1 MPSGMPVLPS
11 FILQFEVLYT
21 TIKMPCGLQG
31 VQYTYLFCGSDAGQ
45 MNRGEKDMSESYKP
59 RSLMEIMNDVLST
72 VRDYYDSEYVYY
84 IEKEQG
90 DIETIYEWCAENI
103 EWQRDRLKLM
113 PQEQQP
119 KWMKEEI
126 TDTTSDSYSV
136 FRKLSEDATAILAV
150 VGVHRGG
157 CTLDL
162 MRALLPYIPQAIALQ
177 KMQKQQEYL
186 SYHDDLTG
194 LLNRN
199 SLVDY
204 LENVKKRQLKSLG
217 ALSIDINGL
226 KNFNKE
232 FGREYGDEVVIRV
245 GEVLQEF
252 FHGGQIYRLTGDE
265 YLVLSGDISYED
277 FTKQIYAAHTKLDN
291 ISLGLVSMG
300 YAWEKVD
307 IDVDNLLNN
316 AEVMMREEKKK
327 YYKNLKK
334 GHHEP
339 IIKQDLLEDLEHG
352 NFIVCLVPKMD
363 TDTEHVA
370 GAEAVVR
377 YHHKDLGIVDPGRY
391 LNLLEETK
399 LSHYLDLYVFEEVCK
414 TLHRW
419 ELEGIPLIPI
429 AVNFAGATLKQ
440 ESIAERILFLIEKY
454 HVRCEYLEV
463 EVSESS
469 NDMNQE
475 MLAETSS
482 KIRKAN
488 VRVILD
494 HFGARDSSFSILS
507 LMEFDGLKIDK
518 SLITNIVGNM
528 RSRIVAQ
535 AVIDVCR
542 QLGAFVQ
549 ASGVETQDQLNVL
562 KELGCDYAQG
572 TLFNK
577 PITIETFEVRYLKD

>member
-1 MPSGMPVLPS
+1 MSDN
-11 FILQFEVLYT
+11 YT
-21 TIKMPCGLQG
+21 
-31 VQYTYLFCGSDAGQ
+31 
-45 MNRGEKDMSESYKP
+45 P
-59 RSLMEIMNDVLST
+59 RSIMEIMNDVLST
-72 VRDYYDSEYVYY
+72 VRDYYDAEYAYY

-90 DIETIYEWCAENI
+90 DVETIYEWCAENV
-103 EWQRDRLKLM
+103 EWQRDRLKLLS
-113 PQEQQP
+113 EDQQP

-136 FRKLSEDATAILAV
+136 FREIGGDTTAILAV

-162 MRALLPYIPQAIALQ
+162 MRALLPYLPQAISLQ
-177 KMQKQQEYL
+177 KTQKQQEYL

-204 LENVKKRQLKSLG
+204 LDKVKAKDLKSLG

-245 GEVLQEF
+245 GEVLEEYF
-252 FHGGQIYRLTGDE
+252 RSAEVYRLTGDE
-265 YLVLSGDISYED
+265 YLVLVENTSYEN

-291 ISLGLVSMG
+291 ISLGLVSVG
-300 YAWEKVD
+300 YAWEKLD
-307 IDVDNLLNN
+307 IDVDKLVTN

-339 IIKQDLLEDLEHG
+339 IIKQDLLEDIEHG

-363 TDTEHVA
+363 VQTESIA

-377 YHHKDLGIVDPGRY
+377 YHHKDLGIVDPGKY
-391 LNLLEETK
+391 INLLEETK

-419 ELEGIPLIPI
+419 ELEDIPMIPV
-429 AVNFAGATLKQ
+429 AVNFAGATLRQ
-440 ESIAERILFLIEKY
+440 ESVAEKMLKIIDKY

-463 EVSESS
+463 EVSESG

-475 MLAETSS
+475 MLAETSG
-482 KIRKAN
+482 KIRKGN

-494 HFGARDSSFSILS
+494 HFGAKNSSFSILS
-507 LMEFDGLKIDK
+507 LMEFDALKLDK
-518 SLITNIVGNM
+518 SLITNIVGNS

-535 AVIDVCR
+535 AVIDICR
-542 QLGAFVQ
+542 QLGASVE
-549 ASGVETQDQLNVL
+549 AAGVETQDQLNVL
-562 KELGCDYAQG
+562 EELGCDHAQG

-577 PITIETFEVRYLKD
+577 PITIETFEVRYLKG

>member
-1 MPSGMPVLPS
+1 M
-11 FILQFEVLYT
+11 
-21 TIKMPCGLQG
+21 
-31 VQYTYLFCGSDAGQ
+31 SD
-45 MNRGEKDMSESYKP
+45 SYKP
-59 RSLMEIMNDVLST
+59 RSLTDIINDILST
-72 VRDYYDSEYVYY
+72 VRDYYDAEYAYY
-84 IEKEQG
+84 IEKELG
-90 DIETIYEWCAENI
+90 DIETIYEWCAENV

-113 PQEQQP
+113 PAEQQP
-119 KWMKEEI
+119 KWLKEEI
-126 TDTTSDSYSV
+126 TDTTADCYSI
-136 FRKLSEDATAILAV
+136 FCQISEDTTAVIAV

-162 MRALLPYIPQAIALQ
+162 MRALLPYIPQTISLH

-204 LENVKKRQLKSLG
+204 LENIDAAGLKSLG
-217 ALSIDINGL
+217 ALSVDINGL
-226 KNFNKE
+226 KNFNQE

-252 FHGGQIYRLTGDE
+252 FHSGDVYRLTGDQ
-265 YLVLSGDISYED
+265 YLVLADNVSYEE

-291 ISLGLVSMG
+291 ISLGLVAMG

-307 IDVDNLLNN
+307 IDMDKLVNN
-316 AEVMMREEKKK
+316 AEMMMRDEKKK

-339 IIKQDLLEDLEHG
+339 IIKKDLLEDLKQG
-352 NFIVCLVPKMD
+352 NFIVCLVPKID
-363 TDTEHVA
+363 IETGRVA

-391 LNLLEETK
+391 INLLEETK
-399 LSHYLDLYVFEEVCK
+399 LSHYLDLYVFEEVCR

-419 ELEGIPLIPI
+419 ELEDIPMIPV

-440 ESIAERILFLIEKY
+440 ESIADKMLRLIDKY
-454 HVRCEYLEV
+454 HVLCEYLEV
-463 EVSESS
+463 EVSEAG

-482 KIRKAN
+482 KIRKGN

-494 HFGARDSSFSILS
+494 HFGAKDSSFSILS
-507 LMEFDGLKIDK
+507 LMEFDSLKIDK
-518 SLITNIVGNM
+518 SLITNIVGNS
-528 RSRIVAQ
+528 RSQIVAQ
-535 AVIDVCR
+535 AVIDICR
-542 QLGAFVQ
+542 RLGASVQ

-577 PITIETFEVRYLKD
+577 PITIETFEVRYLKG

>member
-1 MPSGMPVLPS
+1 M
-11 FILQFEVLYT
+11 
-21 TIKMPCGLQG
+21 
-31 VQYTYLFCGSDAGQ
+31 SD
-45 MNRGEKDMSESYKP
+45 SYRP

-72 VRDYYDSEYVYY
+72 VRDYYDAEYAYY

-90 DIETIYEWCAENI
+90 DIETIYEWCAENV
-103 EWQRDRLKLM
+103 EWQRDRLKLL
-113 PQEQQP
+113 PEEQQP
-119 KWMKEEI
+119 RWMKEEI

-136 FRKLSEDATAILAV
+136 FRQISEDTTAILAV
-150 VGVHRGG
+150 AGVHRGG

-162 MRALLPYIPQAIALQ
+162 MRALLPYIPQAIVLQ

-204 LENVKKRQLKSLG
+204 LDKVAGKDLTSLG

-245 GEVLQEF
+245 GEVLEEYF
-252 FHGGQIYRLTGDE
+252 RSGEVYRLTGDE
-265 YLVLSGDISYED
+265 YLVLVENTSYEN

-307 IDVDNLLNN
+307 IDVDKLVGN

-339 IIKQDLLEDLEHG
+339 IIKQDLLEDIEHG

-363 TDTEHVA
+363 VQSEQIA

-377 YHHKDLGIVDPGRY
+377 YHHKDLGIVDPGKY
-391 LNLLEETK
+391 INLLEETK
-399 LSHYLDLYVFEEVCK
+399 LSHYLDLYVFEEVCR

-419 ELEGIPLIPI
+419 EIEDIPLIPI
-429 AVNFAGATLKQ
+429 AVNFAGATLRQ
-440 ESIAERILFLIEKY
+440 ESVADRMMKIIEKY

-469 NDMNQE
+469 SDMNQE

-482 KIRKAN
+482 KIRKGN

-494 HFGARDSSFSILS
+494 HFGAKDSSFSILS
-507 LMEFDGLKIDK
+507 LMEFDALKLDK
-518 SLITNIVGNM
+518 SLITNIVGSS

-535 AVIDVCR
+535 AVIDICR
-542 QLGAFVQ
+542 QLGASVE
-549 ASGVETQDQLNVL
+549 AAGVETQDQLNVL
-562 KELGCDYAQG
+562 GELWCDHAQG
-572 TLFNK
+572 ALFNK
-577 PITIETFEVRYLKD
+577 PITIETFEVRYLRG

>member
-1 MPSGMPVLPS
+1 
-11 FILQFEVLYT
+11 
-21 TIKMPCGLQG
+21 
-31 VQYTYLFCGSDAGQ
+31 
-45 MNRGEKDMSESYKP
+45 MSESYKP
-59 RSLMEIMNDVLST
+59 RSLMEIINDVLST
-72 VRDYYDSEYVYY
+72 VRDYYDAEYAYY
-84 IEKEQG
+84 IEKEDG
-90 DIETIYEWCAENI
+90 DIETVYEWCAENV

-113 PQEQQP
+113 PAEQQP
-119 KWMKEEI
+119 KWLKEEI
-126 TDTTSDSYSV
+126 TDTTSDCYSV
-136 FRKLSEDATAILAV
+136 FRQISEDTTSVLAV

-177 KMQKQQEYL
+177 KLQKQQEYL

-204 LENVKKRQLKSLG
+204 LANVDAAGLKSLG
-217 ALSIDINGL
+217 ALSVDINGL

-232 FGREYGDEVVIRV
+232 FGREYGDEVVVRV
-245 GEVLQEF
+245 GEVLQEH
-252 FHGGQIYRLTGDE
+252 FHSGEVYRLTGDE
-265 YLVLSGDISYED
+265 YLVLAADISYED
-277 FTKQIYAAHTKLDN
+277 FTKQVYAAHTKLDN
-291 ISLGLVSMG
+291 ISLGLVAMG

-307 IDVDNLLNN
+307 IDMDKLVNN
-316 AEVMMREEKKK
+316 AEVMMRDEKKK

-339 IIKQDLLEDLEHG
+339 IIKQDLLDDLEQK
-352 NFIVCLVPKMD
+352 NFIVCLVPKID
-363 TDTEHVA
+363 TATGEVA

-377 YHHKDLGIVDPGRY
+377 YHHKDLGIVDPGKY
-391 LNLLEETK
+391 INLLEETK
-399 LSHYLDLYVFEEVCK
+399 LSHYLDLYVFEEVCR

-419 ELEGIPLIPI
+419 ELEGLPMIPV

-440 ESIAERILFLIEKY
+440 ESIADRMLRLIEKY
-454 HVRCEYLEV
+454 HVLCEYLEV
-463 EVSESS
+463 EVSESGS
-469 NDMNQE
+469 DMNQE

-494 HFGARDSSFSILS
+494 HFGAKDSSFSILS
-507 LMEFDGLKIDK
+507 LMEFDGLKLDK

-542 QLGAFVQ
+542 QLGATVQ

-577 PITIETFEVRYLKD
+577 PITIDTFEVRYLKG

>member
-1 MPSGMPVLPS
+1 M
-11 FILQFEVLYT
+11 
-21 TIKMPCGLQG
+21 
-31 VQYTYLFCGSDAGQ
+31 SD
-45 MNRGEKDMSESYKP
+45 SYRP
-59 RSLMEIMNDVLST
+59 RSVVEIMNDVLGT
-72 VRDYYDSEYVYY
+72 VRDYYDAEYAYY

-103 EWQRDRLKLM
+103 EWQRDRLKLLS
-113 PQEQQP
+113 EDQQP

-126 TDTTSDSYSV
+126 TDTTADSYSV
-136 FRKLSEDATAILAV
+136 FRQITEDTTAILAV

-162 MRALLPYIPQAIALQ
+162 MRALLPYIPQAISLQ
-177 KMQKQQEYL
+177 KIQKQQEYL

-204 LENVKKRQLKSLG
+204 LDKVKDKDLKSLG

-232 FGREYGDEVVIRV
+232 FGREYGDEVVTRV
-245 GEVLQEF
+245 GEVLEEYF
-252 FHGGQIYRLTGDE
+252 RSAEVYRLTGDE
-265 YLVLSGDISYED
+265 YLVLVENTSYEN

-300 YAWEKVD
+300 YAWEKLD
-307 IDVDNLLNN
+307 IDVDKLVNN
-316 AEVMMREEKKK
+316 AEVMMRDEKKK
-327 YYKNLKK
+327 YYKNLKR

-339 IIKQDLLEDLEHG
+339 IIKQDLLEDIKQG

-363 TDTEHVA
+363 VQSEDIA

-377 YHHKDLGIVDPGRY
+377 YHHKDLGIVDPGKY
-391 LNLLEETK
+391 INLLEETK

-419 ELEGIPLIPI
+419 ELEDIPLIPV
-429 AVNFAGATLKQ
+429 AVNFAGATLRQ
-440 ESIAERILFLIEKY
+440 ESVAEKMMKIIEKY

-463 EVSESS
+463 EVSEAG

-475 MLAETSS
+475 MLAETSG
-482 KIRKAN
+482 KIRKGN
-488 VRVILD
+488 VRIILD
-494 HFGARDSSFSILS
+494 HFGAKDSSFSILS
-507 LMEFDGLKIDK
+507 LMEFDALKLDK
-518 SLITNIVGNM
+518 SLITNIVGNS

-535 AVIDVCR
+535 AVIDICR
-542 QLGAFVQ
+542 QLGSSVEA
-549 ASGVETQDQLNVL
+549 AGVETQDQFNVL
-562 KELGCDYAQG
+562 RELGCDHAQG
-572 TLFNK
+572 VLFNK
-577 PITIETFEVRYLKD
+577 PITIETFEVRYLKG

>member
-1 MPSGMPVLPS
+1 M
-11 FILQFEVLYT
+11 
-21 TIKMPCGLQG
+21 
-31 VQYTYLFCGSDAGQ
+31 SD
-45 MNRGEKDMSESYKP
+45 NYKL
-59 RSLMEIMNDVLST
+59 RSLIEIVNDVLST

-84 IEKEQG
+84 IEKEQD
-90 DIETIYEWCAENI
+90 DIETIYEWCAENVP
-103 EWQRDRLKLM
+103 WQRDRLKLL
-113 PQEQQP
+113 PPENQP
-119 KWMKEEI
+119 KWMKQEI

-136 FRKLSEDATAILAV
+136 FLRIDDETTAVLAA

-157 CTLDL
+157 CEIALL
-162 MRALLPYIPQAIALQ
+162 RAVLPYIPQAIALQ

-199 SLVDY
+199 SFVDY
-204 LENVKKRQLKSLG
+204 LDHVKEKELKSLG

-232 FGREYGDEVVIRV
+232 FGRDYGDEVVIRV
-245 GEVLQEF
+245 GEILGEY
-252 FHGGQIYRLTGDE
+252 FHSGDVYRLTGDE
-265 YLVLSGDISYED
+265 YLVLMENTSYED
-277 FTKQIYAAHTKLDN
+277 FTKQIYAVHSRLDN
-291 ISLGLVSMG
+291 ISLGLASMG

-307 IDVDNLLNN
+307 IEPEKLVTN

-327 YYKNLKK
+327 YYKNLRK

-339 IIKQDLLEDLEHG
+339 IIKQDLLEDIEHG

-363 TDTEHVA
+363 VQSEQIA

-377 YHHKDLGIVDPGRY
+377 YHHKDLGIVDPGKY
-391 LNLLEETK
+391 INLLEETK
-399 LSHYLDLYVFEEVCK
+399 LSHYLDLYVFEEVCR

-419 ELEGIPLIPI
+419 EIEDIPLIPI
-429 AVNFAGATLKQ
+429 AVNFAGATLRQ
-440 ESIAERILFLIEKY
+440 ESVADRMMKIIEKY

-469 NDMNQE
+469 SDMNQE

-482 KIRKAN
+482 KIRKGN

-494 HFGARDSSFSILS
+494 HFGAKDSSFSILS
-507 LMEFDGLKIDK
+507 LMEFDALKLDK
-518 SLITNIVGNM
+518 SLITNIVGSS

-535 AVIDVCR
+535 AVIDICR
-542 QLGAFVQ
+542 QLGASVE
-549 ASGVETQDQLNVL
+549 AAGVETQDQLNVL
-562 KELGCDYAQG
+562 GELGCDHAQG
-572 TLFNK
+572 ALFNK
-577 PITIETFEVRYLKD
+577 PITIETFEVRYLRG

>member
-1 MPSGMPVLPS
+1 M
-11 FILQFEVLYT
+11 
-21 TIKMPCGLQG
+21 
-31 VQYTYLFCGSDAGQ
+31 SD
-45 MNRGEKDMSESYKP
+45 NYKL
-59 RSLMEIMNDVLST
+59 RSLIEIVNDVLST

-84 IEKEQG
+84 IEKEQD
-90 DIETIYEWCAENI
+90 DIETIYEWCAENVP
-103 EWQRDRLKLM
+103 WQRDRLKLL
-113 PQEQQP
+113 PPENQP
-119 KWMKEEI
+119 KWMKQEI

-136 FRKLSEDATAILAV
+136 FLRIDDETTAVLAA

-157 CTLDL
+157 CEIALL
-162 MRALLPYIPQAIALQ
+162 RAVLPYIPQAIALQ

-199 SLVDY
+199 SFVDY
-204 LENVKKRQLKSLG
+204 LDHVKEKELKSLG

-232 FGREYGDEVVIRV
+232 FGRDYGDEVVIRV
-245 GEVLQEF
+245 GEILGEY
-252 FHGGQIYRLTGDE
+252 FHSGDVYRLTGDE
-265 YLVLSGDISYED
+265 YLVLMENTSYED
-277 FTKQIYAAHTKLDN
+277 FTKQIYAVHSRLDN
-291 ISLGLVSMG
+291 ISLGLASMG

-307 IDVDNLLNN
+307 IEPEKLVTN

-327 YYKNLKK
+327 YYKNLRK

-339 IIKQDLLEDLEHG
+339 IIKQDLLEDIRQG
-352 NFIVCLVPKMD
+352 NFIVCLVPKID
-363 TDTEHVA
+363 VNTGRVA

-391 LNLLEETK
+391 INLLEETK

-419 ELEGIPLIPI
+419 DIEDMPMISVS
-429 AVNFAGATLKQ
+429 VNFAGATLRQ
-440 ESIAERILFLIEKY
+440 ESIADKMLHLVEKY

-463 EVSESS
+463 EVSESGS
-469 NDMNQE
+469 EMNQE

-494 HFGARDSSFSILS
+494 HFGAKDSSFSILS
-507 LMEFDGLKIDK
+507 LMEFDCLKLDK
-518 SLITNIVGNM
+518 SLITNIVGNR
-528 RSRIVAQ
+528 RSQIVAQ
-535 AVIDVCR
+535 AVIDICR
-542 QLGAFVQ
+542 QLGAYVQ
-549 ASGVETQDQLNVL
+549 AAGVETQDQLNVL
-562 KELGCDYAQG
+562 AELGCDYAQG
-572 TLFNK
+572 AFFNK
-577 PITIETFEVRYLKD
+577 PIKIGRAHV

>member
-1 MPSGMPVLPS
+1 
-11 FILQFEVLYT
+11 
-21 TIKMPCGLQG
+21 
-31 VQYTYLFCGSDAGQ
+31 
-45 MNRGEKDMSESYKP
+45 MSESYKL
-59 RSLMEIMNDVLST
+59 RSLMDIINDILST
-72 VRDYYDSEYVYY
+72 VRDYYDAEYVYY

-90 DIETIYEWCAENI
+90 DIETIYEWCAENV

-113 PQEQQP
+113 SADQQP
-119 KWMKEEI
+119 KWLKEEI
-126 TDTTSDSYSV
+126 TDTTADSYSV
-136 FRKLSEDATAILAV
+136 FRQLSEDVTAVLAV
-150 VGVHRGG
+150 AGVHRGG

-162 MRALLPYIPQAIALQ
+162 MRAVLPYIPQAIALH

-204 LENVKKRQLKSLG
+204 LGKADAAGLKSIG
-217 ALSIDINGL
+217 ALSVDINGL
-226 KNFNKE
+226 KNFNQE
-232 FGREYGDEVVIRV
+232 FGRDYGDEVVIRV
-245 GEVLQEF
+245 GEVLQEY
-252 FHGGQIYRLTGDE
+252 FHSADVYRLTGDE
-265 YLVLSGDISYED
+265 YLVLADNVSYEE
-277 FTKQIYAAHTKLDN
+277 FTKRVYAAHTRLDN

-307 IDVDNLLNN
+307 IDIDKLVNS
-316 AEVMMREEKKK
+316 AEVMMRDEKKK

-339 IIKQDLLEDLEHG
+339 IIKKDLLEDLEQG
-352 NFIVCLVPKMD
+352 NFIVCLVPKIEIE
-363 TDTEHVA
+363 TGSVA

-377 YHHKDLGIVDPGRY
+377 YHHKDLGIVDPGKY
-391 LNLLEETK
+391 INLLEETK

-419 ELEGIPLIPI
+419 EIEDLPMIPV

-440 ESIAERILFLIEKY
+440 ESIADKMLHLIEKY
-454 HVRCEYLEV
+454 HVLCEYLEV
-463 EVSESS
+463 EVSESG

-482 KIRKAN
+482 KIRKGN

-494 HFGARDSSFSILS
+494 HFGAKDSSFSILS
-507 LMEFDGLKIDK
+507 LMEFDSLKIDK
-518 SLITNIVGNM
+518 SLITDIVGNS
-528 RSRIVAQ
+528 RSQIVAQ
-535 AVIDVCR
+535 AVIDICR
-542 QLGAFVQ
+542 QLGATVQ

-572 TLFNK
+572 SLFNK
-577 PITIETFEVRYLKD
+577 PITIETFEVRYLKG

>member
-1 MPSGMPVLPS
+1 M
-11 FILQFEVLYT
+11 
-21 TIKMPCGLQG
+21 
-31 VQYTYLFCGSDAGQ
+31 SD
-45 MNRGEKDMSESYKP
+45 SYKP
-59 RSLMEIMNDVLST
+59 RSLAEIMNDLLST
-72 VRDYYDSEYVYY
+72 VRNYYDAEYAYY

-103 EWQRDRLKLM
+103 EWQRDRLKLLS
-113 PQEQQP
+113 QEQQP

-126 TDTTSDSYSV
+126 TDTTADSYSV
-136 FRKLSEDATAILAV
+136 FRQISEDTTAILAV

-162 MRALLPYIPQAIALQ
+162 MRALLPYIPQAIALH

-204 LENVKKRQLKSLG
+204 LDNVRERSLKSLG

-245 GEVLQEF
+245 GEVLEEYF
-252 FHGGQIYRLTGDE
+252 RSGEVYRVTGDE
-265 YLVLSGDISYED
+265 YLVLVENTSYED

-307 IDVDNLLNN
+307 IDVDKLVNH
-316 AEVMMREEKKK
+316 AEVMMLDEKKK

-339 IIKQDLLEDLEHG
+339 IIKKDLLEDLEQR
-352 NFIVCLVPKMD
+352 NFIVCLVPKVD
-363 TDTEHVA
+363 VSTESVA

-377 YHHKDLGIVDPGRY
+377 YHHKDLGIVNPGKY
-391 LNLLEETK
+391 INLLEETK

-414 TLHRW
+414 TLHKW
-419 ELEGIPLIPI
+419 EVEGIPLIPVS
-429 AVNFAGATLKQ
+429 VNFAGATLRQ
-440 ESIAERILFLIEKY
+440 ESIADKMLHLIEKY

-482 KIRKAN
+482 KIRKGN

-494 HFGARDSSFSILS
+494 HFGAKDSSFSILS
-507 LMEFDGLKIDK
+507 LMEFDGLKLDK
-518 SLITNIVGNM
+518 SLITNIVGNA

-535 AVIDVCR
+535 AVIDICR
-542 QLGAFVQ
+542 QLGASVQ
-549 ASGVETQDQLNVL
+549 AAGVETQDQLNVL

-577 PITIETFEVRYLKD
+577 PITIETFEVRYLKG